1 MNKDIKELTM
11 ADEQKTDKVE
21 TATTEVQQEE
31 VKEEKVDPTFTAD
44 QVEDKIKERLARERR
59 KIYKELGTEDINVA
73 KTALKEKQEKELEI
87 KKQRG
92 EFDQIIKD
100 QADKSNAEIK
110 TLKSQLEQI
119 KITDSLLNSASKHKS
134 NVPDQVVKLL
144 RSQVKLNDEG
154 KVEVLAENNQ
164 PRYNTK
170 GELLSVDEYVQ
181 EFLTQNPHF
190 QSATPS
196 GSGSQ
201 GNVDRVNANQPFKI
215 ADLDMSN
222 PEDRKKYAD
231 YRKQRDSKPSVINLT
246 K

>member
-1 MNKDIKELTM
+1 M

-73 KTALKEKQEKELEI
+73 KSALKEKQEKELEI

-92 EFDQIIKD
+92 EYDQIIKD

-196 GSGSQ
+196 GSGSK
-201 GNVDRVNANQPFKI
+201 GNVDRVNANQPFNI
-215 ADLDMSN
+215 ADIDMSN
-222 PEDRKKYAD
+222 PEDRKAYAE
-231 YRKQRDSKPSVINLT
+231 YRKQRDQKPSVINLT